1 MPELSFADAR
11 SIFRE
16 TATSLERD
24 IIPTRRR
31 NNVTSGND
39 QEPTGEPIPAAT
51 SCEEEQARI
60 TAEDSAF
67 PEIFPAE
74 LTSSS
79 SDSPKISYRKI
90 MLTQEPG
97 WKLEFKDS
105 GAPVLR
111 KDGNHFKSNNARIC
125 FRCDVEVHEYER
137 EYDYDMAENAEPER
151 STSTLAMLSS
161 CVAALCVTIVL
172 PWLLIGG

>member
-1 MPELSFADAR
+1 LS
-11 SIFRE
+11 
-16 TATSLERD
+16 L
-24 IIPTRRR
+24 
-31 NNVTSGND
+31 
-39 QEPTGEPIPAAT
+39 
-51 SCEEEQARI
+51 QANTKRRI
-60 TAEDSAF
+60 TAEHPTF
-67 PEIFPAE
+67 PDIFF
-74 LTSSS
+74 TKVTCSSTGL
-79 SDSPKISYRKI
+79 PGISYRKM

-105 GAPVLR
+105 GAQVLR

-137 EYDYDMAENAEPER
+137 DDDYDMAENAEPER